1 MVEMVSSQRK
11 KSRSFPNAKGYVV
24 AVFGTVAAIGGG
36 LFAMRD
42 AASETLS
49 LLVPILV
56 VASALIGGAGPALL
70 AAVFGLA
77 LWLLS
82 GHFLLFDTASVQTL
96 ALAVLSAL
104 IVWFARRADK
114 NREMLAELKEALD
127 DREARMGS
135 ILDTVLDATIV
146 SDENGIIISF
156 NSAAVRQFGYSEDE
170 AIGQNLKLL
179 MPQPYRLE
187 HDGYMR
193 RYMETGEKRIIG
205 VDRVVVGQRKD
216 GSTFP
221 M

>member
-82 GHFLLFDTASVQTL
+82 GHFLLF
-96 ALAVLSAL
+96 
-104 IVWFARRADK
+104 
-114 NREMLAELKEALD
+114 
-127 DREARMGS
+127 
-135 ILDTVLDATIV
+135 
-146 SDENGIIISF
+146 
-156 NSAAVRQFGYSEDE
+156 
-170 AIGQNLKLL
+170 
-179 MPQPYRLE
+179 
-187 HDGYMR
+187 
-193 RYMETGEKRIIG
+193 
-205 VDRVVVGQRKD
+205 
-216 GSTFP
+216 
-221 M
+221 